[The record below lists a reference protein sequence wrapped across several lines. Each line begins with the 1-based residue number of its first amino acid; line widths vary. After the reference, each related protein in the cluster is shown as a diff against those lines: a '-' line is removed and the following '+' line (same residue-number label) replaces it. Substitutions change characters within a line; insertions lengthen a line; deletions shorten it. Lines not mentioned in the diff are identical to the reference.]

1 MVGYFRGASLS
12 ELHRLEKLLLRALIA
27 GAKSFGELVAETNLP
42 ESSVSRAASW
52 LTSRGYAETKE
63 FRRSFVKLGSE
74 GARAYERG
82 LPERILA
89 RVVGRRRKLALS
101 DAGSASGLTAEELNL
116 GTGWARRKGW
126 IQFRRE
132 GSRMFLLADGEPE
145 KGDDELLIERLS
157 RGTVPVDDLSQ
168 QLLSP
173 LRGLKERPNFIVLR
187 EEVERRIGLTST
199 GREAAKGSDVFKE
212 EVSQLTPEL
221 LLSGAWRDVEF
232 RRYDIKAPVSVV
244 SPGKKHP
251 FRRFLDEVK
260 CRLVAMGFREMTGP
274 AVELMF
280 YNCDALYM
288 PQDHPAREIHD
299 IYYVK
304 NPSSG
309 ALGDHEGML
318 KNVRATHENGW
329 KTGSTGWGYRF
340 SEAES
345 HRAVLRSQGTAVSVR
360 MLASKELEIPGKYFS
375 ISRVY
380 RPDVVDRTHLTEFH
394 HLEGIVVDK
403 DLTFRALLGVLYT
416 FAKEVAGAERV
427 KFRPDY
433 FPFTEPSVELSA
445 YKKGSGWLEFGGAGM
460 FRPEVRE
467 PLGIN
472 VPVIA
477 WGLGINRMFMMKNQ
491 IEDIRYIFSQDLE
504 WLRSQRLS

>member
-1 MVGYFRGASLS
+1 MS
-12 ELHRLEKLLLRALIA
+12 ELHRLEKLLLQALKV
-27 GAKSFGELVAETNLP
+27 GAKSFRELASETNLP

-52 LTSRGYAETKE
+52 LTSRGYVEIKE
-63 FRRSFVKLGSE
+63 VRRSFVGLGSE
-74 GARAYERG
+74 GRRASERG
-82 LPERILA
+82 LPERILVRA
-89 RVVGRRRKLALS
+89 LAKKGKLALS
-101 DAGSASGLTAEELNL
+101 DAGSASGLTGEEVNL
-116 GTGWARRKGW
+116 AVGWARRKGW
-126 IQFRRE
+126 IRFRRE
-132 GSRMFLLADGEPE
+132 GNRTFLLAAGEPE
-145 KGDDELLIERLS
+145 KGDDELFLERL
-157 RGTVPVDDLSQ
+157 GKDTVPVEELSL
-168 QLLSP
+168 QLVSP
-173 LRGLKERPNFIVLR
+173 LTRLKERPNFIVSR
-187 EEVERRIGLTST
+187 EEVDRRIELTST
-199 GREAAKGSDVFKE
+199 GREVAKIGAVFKE

-221 LLSGAWRDVEF
+221 LLSGAWREVEF
-232 RRYDIKAPVSVV
+232 RRYDIKAPVSII

-260 CRLVAMGFREMTGP
+260 CKLVARGFREMTGP
-274 AVELMF
+274 TVELMF
-280 YNCDALYM
+280 FNCDALYM

-309 ALGDHEGML
+309 TLDSHEEKL
-318 KNVRATHENGW
+318 RNVRATHENGW
-329 KTGSTGWGYRF
+329 KTESTGWGYRF

-345 HRAVLRSQGTAVSVR
+345 RRAVLRSQGTAVSAR

-394 HLEGIVVDK
+394 HLEGIVVGEE
-403 DLTFRALLGVLYT
+403 LTFRALLGVLDT
-416 FAKEVAGAERV
+416 FAKEVAGAEKV

-445 YKKGSGWLEFGGAGM
+445 YKEGSGWLEFGGAGM

-477 WGLGINRMFMMKNQ
+477 WGLGVNRMFMMRNQ
-491 IEDIRYIFSQDLE
+491 IEDIRHIFSQDLE
-504 WLRSQRLS
+504 WLRNQRLS